1 VSDCLEI
8 ITRGVAS
15 GDAELVAS
23 RVSQALDNGIAAK
36 EILHRAL
43 IPGIQALGKLFK
55 EGEVYLPEVLIA
67 TRAMKGGIEKLTP
80 YLSEKDVS
88 TKGVVIVGTVEGDM
102 HDIGKNL
109 VKLMLDSN
117 GFKVHDLGV
126 DVSPGTFVKETREV
140 GADIVAV
147 SALLTTTMMRIPDIV
162 QAMEG
167 AGLRDR
173 VSLMIGGAPV
183 TRTFAR
189 SIGVEG
195 YADDC
200 ASAVDEAEH
209 LMELAGRR

>member
-1 VSDCLEI
+1 MSDYLVV
-8 ITRGVAS
+8 ITRGV
-15 GDAELVAS
+15 DTWEPELVVIRFS
-23 RVSQALDNGIAAK
+23 LALDNGLAAK
-36 EILHRAL
+36 AILDNAL

-55 EGEVYLPEVLIA
+55 EGEAYLPEVLVA
-67 TRAMKGGIEKLTP
+67 TRAMKGGIEQLRP
-80 YLSEKDVS
+80 YLSEKDIS
-88 TKGVVIVGTVEGDM
+88 TKGVVVIGTVEGDM

-126 DVSPGTFVKETREV
+126 DVSPDAFVRETQEIE
-140 GADIVAV
+140 ADIVAV
-147 SALLTTTMMRIPDIV
+147 SALLTTTMLRIPDVV
-162 QAMEG
+162 QALERS
-167 AGLRDR
+167 GLRDK
-173 VSLMIGGAPV
+173 VKLMIGGAPV

-209 LMELAGRR
+209 LMESAEKR

>member
-1 VSDCLEI
+1 MVDYLSI
-8 ITRGVAS
+8 IAQAVLNGDEKSVAQTVNEAM
-15 GDAELVAS
+15 DAKITAEA
-23 RVSQALDNGIAAK
+23 
-36 EILHRAL
+36 ILNKGL
-43 IPGIQALGKLFK
+43 IPGVQALGQRFK
-55 EGEVYLPEVLIA
+55 DGEAYLPEILIS
-67 TRAMKGGIEKLTP
+67 TRAMKSGVDKLKP
-80 YLSEKDVS
+80 YLSD
-88 TKGVVIVGTVEGDM
+88 TATPGKGIVVIGTVEGDM

-126 DVSPGTFVKETREV
+126 DVSPDTFVKETREI

-147 SALLTTTMMRIPDIV
+147 SALLTTTMMRIPGIV

-209 LMELAGRR
+209 LMELAGKR

>member
-1 VSDCLEI
+1 MPDYLEV

-15 GDAELVAS
+15 GDAELVVS

-36 EILHRAL
+36 DILHRAL
-43 IPGIQALGKLFK
+43 IPGVQALGKLFK
-55 EGEVYLPEVLIA
+55 EGEAYLPEILIA
-67 TRAMKGGIEKLTP
+67 TRAMKGGIEQLRP

-88 TKGVVIVGTVEGDM
+88 TKGVVVIGAVEGDM

-126 DVSPGTFVKETREV
+126 DVSPDTFVKETHEL

-147 SALLTTTMMRIPDIV
+147 SALLTTTMRRIPDVV
-162 QAMEG
+162 QALER

-173 VSLMIGGAPV
+173 VRLMIGGAPI
-183 TRTFAR
+183 TRTFAW

-209 LMELAGRR
+209 LMELAEKR

>member
-67 TRAMKGGIEKLTP
+67 TRAMKGGIEQLTP